1 MNDCHILNDLK
12 FTYHCRLAKFF
23 LMKLNNDGS
32 ITAKDIGLFILRV
45 VFAFAL
51 IYGHGFG
58 KLSVIFSGQEIQFMN
73 PIGIGAKLSF
83 FLAAFA
89 EGICAIL
96 LLVGLFSRLA
106 SFILAI
112 NFLVIFWF
120 HAFVAKDGFNVLEPR
135 LFYLFCFIALI
146 FTGPGRISLDQL
158 LFSKR
163 NSILFK

>member
-1 MNDCHILNDLK
+1 
-12 FTYHCRLAKFF
+12 
-23 LMKLNNDGS
+23 MKLNNNSTVG
-32 ITAKDIGLFILRV
+32 KDIGLFILRV
-45 VFAFAL
+45 AFAFAI

-58 KLSVIFSGQEIQFMN
+58 KLSVIFGGQEIQFMD

-96 LLVGLFSRLA
+96 LLVGLFSRIA
-106 SFILAI
+106 SLILAI
-112 NFLVIFWF
+112 NFVVIFWF

-135 LFYLFCFIALI
+135 LLYLFCFIALT
-146 FTGPGRISLDQL
+146 FTGPGRLSLDQL

-163 NSILFK
+163 RSILL

>member
-1 MNDCHILNDLK
+1 MNL
-12 FTYHCRLAKFF
+12 T
-23 LMKLNNDGS
+23 NNDSTTG
-32 ITAKDIGLFILRV
+32 KDIGLLILRV
-45 VFAFAL
+45 VFTFAL
-51 IYGHGFG
+51 LYGHGIG
-58 KLSVIFSGQEIQFMN
+58 KLSVIFGGQEIQFMD

-89 EGICAIL
+89 EGICAMFL
-96 LLVGLFSRLA
+96 LAGLFSRFA

-120 HAFVAKDGFNVLEPR
+120 HAFVAKDGFDVLESR
-135 LFYLFCFIALI
+135 LFYLFSFIALT

-163 NSILFK
+163 KTILL